1 MWTVIKFD
9 KKNLKNLKNEF
20 TNFLGKDMIFYIPKI
35 SVQQINKQKKCF
47 VEKFVLQDYLFCF
60 HPKLKN
66 SQSISKLKFSR
77 GLKYFLGC
85 NKTNQKEIIN
95 FINYC
100 RKHEDKNGNLKQSFF
115 SMYNCKKAKFIS
127 GPLTN
132 MFFEIIE
139 VQKKKIKIL
148 IGNTVTTISN
158 NSNYLYQ
165 PL

>member
-1 MWTVIKFD
+1 
-9 KKNLKNLKNEF
+9 
-20 TNFLGKDMIFYIPKI
+20 
-35 SVQQINKQKKCF
+35 
-47 VEKFVLQDYLFCF
+47 
-60 HPKLKN
+60 
-66 SQSISKLKFSR
+66 
-77 GLKYFLGC
+77 
-85 NKTNQKEIIN
+85 
-95 FINYC
+95 
-100 RKHEDKNGNLKQSFF
+100 
-115 SMYNCKKAKFIS
+115 MYNCKKAKFIS